1 MQIEASWDTYDPT
14 LHGIISTGEASLELD
29 QIVLV
34 SSTRKSGA
42 GELHPQS
49 LAFSPDNC
57 VVRNPIVR
65 CHASS
70 AAGALYA
77 SGRSSRKT
85 SASSPGMCRTRGPLP
100 VRGGLSRD

>member
-42 GELHPQS
+42 G
-49 LAFSPDNC
+49 
-57 VVRNPIVR
+57 
-65 CHASS
+65 
-70 AAGALYA
+70 
-77 SGRSSRKT
+77 
-85 SASSPGMCRTRGPLP
+85 
-100 VRGGLSRD
+100 